1 VVVAVVLDVV
11 AQLMEQT
18 VVLEVAVVVVHTLQN
33 QEVVVIHPLQVH
45 HKVTMV
51 VIIDQV
57 VLNILQE
64 VVVERLLLVVQ
75 VLRVTLVME
84 VQEHQTIF

>member
-1 VVVAVVLDVV
+1 MVLDVV

-75 VLRVTLVME
+75 VLRVTLVTE
-84 VQEHQTIF
+84 VQEHQTIFYP